1 MPHRLSPVL
10 WKQLLQR
17 SAHETLSLQA
27 RIREM
32 LVSAI
37 LDGHLPSGAP
47 VASSR
52 ELAEELDQPALGA
65 GDRAEMVAR
74 LDANSKAAEGEELEM
89 VVDSDRVV
97 LFDAETGANLFV
109 DDQRD

>member
-1 MPHRLSPVL
+1 MGSELY
-10 WKQLLQR
+10 
-17 SAHETLSLQA
+17 AHFQTEGSQSDEL
-27 RIREM
+27 E
-32 LVSAI
+32 
-37 LDGHLPSGAP
+37 
-47 VASSR
+47 